1 MALSPAAPVI
11 GACASPPDAHAQTKK
26 ALSILF
32 RRSKVASDPIG
43 PLVMVELSSHSVA
56 WLAVGVANLLLSS
69 TQACQDIAAR
79 AEGPRWRLAERHP
92 ATLFCWP
99 MLGLQRRLGDRP

>member
-1 MALSPAAPVI
+1 M
-11 GACASPPDAHAQTKK
+11 
-26 ALSILF
+26 
-32 RRSKVASDPIG
+32 VASDPIG

-56 WLAVGVANLLLSS
+56 WLAVGVAAVMAAVANLLLSS

>member
-1 MALSPAAPVI
+1 M
-11 GACASPPDAHAQTKK
+11 
-26 ALSILF
+26 
-32 RRSKVASDPIG
+32 VASDPIG

-79 AEGPRWRLAERHP
+79 AEGPRWRLAEPASRNALLLADARAP
-92 ATLFCWP
+92 ATS
-99 MLGLQRRLGDRP
+99 RRPAVEI